1 MNEQRPFFDDDYGGR
16 YILVEPGF
24 FTMGDASG
32 NRTEQPPHEVQITE
46 PFFCGERPVTQLHW
60 ATIMGDNPSRFQE
73 GWAAGLRPVEQVSW
87 HDVELFLSRL
97 NATDSNNER
106 LGMKGEWRLPTES
119 EWEFLAR
126 AGTKSRWSF
135 GDRDGELNEYGWHA
149 GNSGASTREVGQKKA
164 NPWGFL
170 DLHGQV
176 SEWCQDSWS
185 VNYNRHTNSQ
195 LAFEDVKATRRVHRG
210 GSWFTES
217 DSTRCSARGSASMEF
232 RSDGIGF
239 RLVWQPME

>member
-1 MNEQRPFFDDDYGGR
+1 MSEQRPFFDDEYGGR
-16 YILVEPGF
+16 YLLVEPGEYF
-24 FTMGDASG
+24 MGDDNGTRLERPSHLV
-32 NRTEQPPHEVQITE
+32 RISL
-46 PFFCGERPVTQLHW
+46 PFFCGERPVTQAHW
-60 ATIMGDNPSRFQE
+60 QTIMGENPSAFTD

-87 HDVELFLSRL
+87 LEVQEFLQLL
-97 NATDSNNER
+97 NKIDHNTER
-106 LGMKGEWRLPTES
+106 LGVHGIWRLPSEA

-126 AGTKSRWSF
+126 ADTSTRWAF
-135 GDRDGELNEYGWHA
+135 GDRDGDLSDYGWHA

-176 SEWCQDSWS
+176 SEWCDDSFEP
-185 VNYNRHTNSQ
+185 NYDSHEGVQNPKKGPS
-195 LAFEDVKATRRVHRG
+195 ERRIHRG

-217 DSTRCSARGSASMEF
+217 DSTRCSSRGSALMTH

-239 RLVWQPME
+239 RLVWQPL